1 MNNTDT
7 NNKTSFWTKVKNG
20 LKYFYAEFIKF
31 PGYILAHPIKGFD
44 EFKRENRGKWS
55 VALTFIAVIILLQ
68 ILKFQFLGFLV
79 SDRNINDLSTFAE
92 IAYIVAP
99 IVLFTISN
107 WSVAT
112 LFDGKGK
119 MKDIFLMISYCLYPL
134 IFTTILGMIL
144 SNVLVAEEMALY
156 HLVNSL
162 GVFMM
167 GYMACFGIIGIHE
180 YGLLKCILTI
190 LATAV
195 AAMVVAFILL
205 LCFNLF
211 QTIIGFIY
219 TIYREISL
227 RYL

>member
-1 MNNTDT
+1 MNTDA
-7 NNKTSFWTKVKNG
+7 NKKIGFFEKLKKG
-20 LKYFYAEFIKF
+20 LKYFYEEFIKF
-31 PGYILAHPIKGFD
+31 PAFILAHPIKGFD
-44 EFKRENRGKWS
+44 DFKRDNRGKWS
-55 VALTFIAVIILLQ
+55 VAITFIVVVILLQ

-79 SDRNINDLSTFAE
+79 SDRNINDLSTFSE
-92 IAYIVAP
+92 IAYIIAP
-99 IVLFTISN
+99 LVLFAVSN

-119 MKDIFLMISYCLYPL
+119 MKEIFLMISYCLFPL
-134 IFTTILGMIL
+134 IFTNIIGMVL

-156 HLVNSL
+156 HLVTSL
-162 GVFMM
+162 GVFML
-167 GYMACFGIIGIHE
+167 GYMAFFGIIGIHE
-180 YGLLKCILTI
+180 YGLLKCIGTI
-190 LATAV
+190 VATLV

-211 QTIIGFIY
+211 QTIVGFVY